1 MKKMLAIETRKP
13 AVVGSLP
20 RKPVSASTSFTRRN
34 SAAMD
39 QVRTPI
45 WPHQFSRVAIRGG
58 MPAVLFEENLEG
70 QPGPEA
76 DAVDNASGPVPLDID
91 PTTGSV
97 TGGTQ
102 TGATGCDTAT
112 GKANAATLNTNECT
126 KDCST
131 KHEAK
136 HAADIGPCCAK
147 AGEAAQ
153 AAKTDAEKTDV
164 QTQFDNWMLSNR
176 PWLECRA
183 YDVSVSCG
191 EAKLKQANCE
201 KHPGGKCCKALVWYV
216 RTSTLERT
224 AACNNA
230 DKKLSDCPFK

>member
-1 MKKMLAIETRKP
+1 MEKVFAMELQKP
-13 AVVGSLP
+13 AALGVLS
-20 RKPVSASTSFTRRN
+20 RRSRFDSHSFTRRN
-34 SAAMD
+34 AEATH
-39 QVRTPI
+39 QFRTPI
-45 WPHQFSRVAIRGG
+45 WSHQFSRVAIT
-58 MPAVLFEENLEG
+58 PATLNEENLDG

-76 DAVDNASGPVPLDID
+76 GAADDTGQAVPLDISQ
-91 PTTGSV
+91 TTGSV

-102 TGATGCDTAT
+102 TGETRCDAATG
-112 GKANAATLNTNECT
+112 NVIAATLNTNECT

-136 HAADIGPCCAK
+136 HAADIAPCCTK
-147 AGEAAQ
+147 AGAAAK

-164 QTQFDNWMLSNR
+164 QTKFDNWMISNR
-176 PWLECRA
+176 PFLECRA

-191 EAKLKQANCE
+191 EEKYKKANCE
-201 KHPGGKCCKALVWYV
+201 KEPSKTCCKALVWYI

-230 DKKLSDCPFK
+230 DKKLSDCPFS